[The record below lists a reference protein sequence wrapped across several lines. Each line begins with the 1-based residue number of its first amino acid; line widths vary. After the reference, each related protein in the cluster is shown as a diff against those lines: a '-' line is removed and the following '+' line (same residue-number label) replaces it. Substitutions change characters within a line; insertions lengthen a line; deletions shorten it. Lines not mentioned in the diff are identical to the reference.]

1 MREKKKTKTVLMF
14 MELTAERWPL
24 VKRLLLINV
33 KVQCNARSKYADK
46 SMSFWSLNILIVN
59 ICNRNRRYPAKEG

>member
-1 MREKKKTKTVLMF
+1 MREKKNKTVLMF

-24 VKRLLLINV
+24 VKRLLQINV
-33 KVQCNARSKYADK
+33 KVQCNARSKYADE

-59 ICNRNRRYPAKEG
+59 ICNRNRSYPAKEG